1 LNNKKT
7 AIATSLVLLLSVL
20 VSGIAYSHVHAASA
34 VCLPVPPPGDG
45 KFGTLLLTAAVVVL
59 SPTTVTG
66 KVNAAGCDFGV
77 YIAASASGTTVTA
90 TVTDAKQVGVFNDGA
105 TSVTVKGSTV
115 SCTGNHAGTNT
126 GPCIDFSPNGA
137 QTGIDVYYSC
147 TGTGTISSN
156 TINQYQKGGIT
167 VRDLDSVTV
176 TGNNVTGLG
185 LVNFIA
191 QNGIEFGFGSCG
203 PTVSTAN
210 VGQVTGNT
218 VTDNQYNGNGG
229 RAPPPFISSGIL
241 AQAIGDPG
249 PGQIQSALVTTNRA
263 FQNQGNVIVIAV
275 VSP

>member
-1 LNNKKT
+1 MV
-7 AIATSLVLLLSVL
+7 TSVVLLLSVL
-20 VSGIAYSHVHAASA
+20 VFGIAYSRVHAASA

-45 KFGTLLLTAAVVVL
+45 KFGTLLLTAAVVVVTP
-59 SPTTVTG
+59 STTIIG
-66 KVNAAGCDFGV
+66 PINAAGCDFGV
-77 YIAASASGTTVTA
+77 YISASGTGTTVTA
-90 TVTDAKQVGVFNDGA
+90 TVTDANKVGVFNDGA
-105 TSVTVKGSTV
+105 TGVTITRSTV
-115 SCTGNHAGTNT
+115 SCTGNHMGTNT
-126 GPCIDFSPNGA
+126 IPCSNFSPNGV

-156 TINQYQKGGIT
+156 TIDQYQKGGIT
-167 VRDLDSVTV
+167 VRDLDGVTV
-176 TGNNVTGLG
+176 TNNNVTGLG

-191 QNGIEFGFGSCG
+191 QNGIEFGFGSSCG
-203 PTVSTAN
+203 PTVSTTN

-229 RAPPPFISSGIL
+229 RAPPPYISSGIL

>member
-7 AIATSLVLLLSVL
+7 VIVTSLVLLLSVL
-20 VSGIAYSHVHAASA
+20 VFGISYSRVYATDPL
-34 VCLPVPPPGDG
+34 CTPVAPSDT
-45 KFGTLLLTAAVVVL
+45 KFGTLVTAAVVVL
-59 SPTTVTG
+59 ATTTVSGT
-66 KVNAAGCDFGV
+66 VNAAGCDVGV
-77 YIAASASGTTVTA
+77 YISVFAPGTTVTA
-90 TVTDAKQVGVFNDGA
+90 TVNDANKVGVFNDGA
-105 TSVTVKGSTV
+105 TGVTVTGSTV
-115 SCTGNHAGTNT
+115 RCTGNHGGTNT
-126 GPCIDFSPNGA
+126 GPCTDFSPNGV

-147 TGTGTISSN
+147 AGTGTISSN

-167 VRDLDSVTV
+167 VRDLDNVFV
-176 TGNNVTGLG
+176 TGNTVTGLG

-191 QNGIEFGFGSCG
+191 QNGIEFGFGTCG

-229 RAPPPFISSGIL
+229 RAPPPYISSGIL

-263 FQNQGNVIVIAV
+263 FQNQGNVIVIV
-275 VSP
+275 IVSP

>member
-1 LNNKKT
+1 MKF
-7 AIATSLVLLLSVL
+7 
-20 VSGIAYSHVHAASA
+20 AAA
-34 VCLPVPPPGDG
+34 
-45 KFGTLLLTAAVVVL
+45 LTAAVVVVAPL
-59 SPTTVTG
+59 TTVSGT
-66 KVNAAGCDFGV
+66 VNAAGCDVGV
-77 YIAASASGTTVTA
+77 YIAMSATGTKVSA
-90 TVTDAKQVGVFNDGA
+90 TVTDANKVGVFNDGA
-105 TSVTVKGSTV
+105 TGVTVTASTV
-115 SCTGNHAGTNT
+115 SCTGNHMGTNS
-126 GPCIDFSPNGA
+126 GPCSDFSPNGA

-147 TGTGTISSN
+147 AGTGSISSN

-167 VRDLDSVTV
+167 VRNLDSVTV

-203 PTVSTAN
+203 PTVSTTN

-263 FQNQGNVIVIAV
+263 FQNQGNVIVIAI
-275 VSP
+275 VSS

>member
-1 LNNKKT
+1 M
-7 AIATSLVLLLSVL
+7 
-20 VSGIAYSHVHAASA
+20 
-34 VCLPVPPPGDG
+34 
-45 KFGTLLLTAAVVVL
+45 KFGMVVTAAVVVL
-59 SPTTVTG
+59 VPSTTVSG
-66 KVNAAGCDFGV
+66 LVNAAGCDVGV
-77 YIAASASGTTVTA
+77 YIAMSATGTTVTA
-90 TVTDAKQVGVFNDGA
+90 TVTDANQVGVFNDGA
-105 TSVTVKGSTV
+105 TGVTVTGSTV
-115 SCTGNHAGTNT
+115 SCTGNHGSTNT
-126 GPCIDFSPNGA
+126 GPCSNFSPNGG

-147 TGTGTISSN
+147 AGTGSISSN
-156 TINQYQKGGIT
+156 TIDQYQKGGIT
-167 VRDLDSVTV
+167 VRDLDRVTV

-191 QNGIEFGFGSCG
+191 QNGIEFGFGSSCG
-203 PTVSTAN
+203 PTVSTTN

-229 RAPPPFISSGIL
+229 RAPPPYISSGIL